1 MILPPHYRHV
11 LFRLN
16 CVWNCLKFDMKKI
29 RKQKTL
35 KFTTQMLSLI
45 NDEPCEGE
53 SFIYYLPKIVFRCF
67 NLVAES
73 FLISCILSVDFLM
86 SCGFFVNILYMPQL
100 RDIYFFFDIWF
111 FVRVLQCVICYLL
124 CTRTFIYRQTKMCMC
139 LAQYNIYS
147 YLSLSIYDLYL
158 HTARTTLSHYFFL
171 VSTEFCSDFKF
182 WGSFE
187 TLTLRETSYL
197 DGCFRFFAGFS
208 TELQ

>member
-1 MILPPHYRHV
+1 M
-11 LFRLN
+11 F
-16 CVWNCLKFDMKKI
+16 
-29 RKQKTL
+29 Q
-35 KFTTQMLSLI
+35 
-45 NDEPCEGE
+45 
-53 SFIYYLPKIVFRCF
+53 
-67 NLVAES
+67 
-73 FLISCILSVDFLM
+73 
-86 SCGFFVNILYMPQL
+86 SCGGIFLDILYLECWLFDVL
-100 RDIYFFFDIWF
+100 RFLCEHFVYASITRYFFFWYLIF

-187 TLTLRETSYL
+187 TLILRETSYL